1 MNMVASV
8 DDDIAEIERGEFMSH
23 QDKICNSGKQMTLG
37 LGKKVDEDKYCSND
51 GFVPPSYSTA
61 SYQHY
66 NTHTINSTNNDSRPP
81 HIAKQRSSISVNPL
95 SMRDTLADIADL
107 VDSDSEEEEGTTTC
121 DNKQMPSSQPSKT
134 NRNST
139 GGPEH
144 RPLVGGFAAAA
155 YEAARLDHY
164 KKKGKLVNGH
174 LPRSGKA

>member
-1 MNMVASV
+1 MVASV
-8 DDDIAEIERGEFMSH
+8 DDDIAEIEHGKFMSH
-23 QDKICNSGKQMTLG
+23 QNKVCKSGKQQMLEK
-37 LGKKVDEDKYCSND
+37 LDEDKYCSND
-51 GFVPPSYSTA
+51 DDDDGYVPPQSSNTD
-61 SYQHY
+61 SYQHC

-81 HIAKQRSSISVNPL
+81 QIAKQRSSISINPL

-107 VDSDSEEEEGTTTC
+107 VDSDSEEEGTTTS

-134 NRNST
+134 NPNST